1 MLTQLNLTH
10 QREIKQAY
18 TNKRK
23 KSLQDLINMSIVFAN
38 QILGENSRLKE
49 NSLKKN
55 S

>member
-18 TNKRK
+18 THKRK
-23 KSLQDLINMSIVFAN
+23 QIFRGSSMSIVFAN